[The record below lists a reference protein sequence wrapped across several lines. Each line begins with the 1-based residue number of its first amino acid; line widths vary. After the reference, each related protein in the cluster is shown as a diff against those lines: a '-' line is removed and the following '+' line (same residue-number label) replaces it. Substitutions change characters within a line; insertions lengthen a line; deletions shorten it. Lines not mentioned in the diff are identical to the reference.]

1 MNMDIT
7 NQLIVRGHDKKKI
20 KELHHDQLQE
30 IFDNETRERILG
42 FDALLQQEGL
52 AQPNEDI
59 MTKASVHN
67 ISLKDYWKKIE
78 RNRDDSTLIYNLLGE
93 MVREYPANEIMEF
106 FAFVSSGALF
116 KSLEGML
123 QLKNCEYQ
131 EILLDMIE
139 DFYKKL
145 PSEELEFQME
155 HYTNVRNDVARLEF
169 VVRVLKRQ
177 SKDLISMACLKD
189 IIRQEF
195 FKEDE

>member
-7 NQLIVRGHDKKKI
+7 HQLLVPAHDKAKI

-30 IFDNETRERILG
+30 IFDKETRERIVN
-42 FDALLQQEGL
+42 FDTLLQQEGL
-52 AQPNEDI
+52 AQPNDDI
-59 MTKASVHN
+59 LKSNVHTM
-67 ISLKDYWKKIE
+67 SLKDYWRKIE
-78 RNRDDSTLIYNLLGE
+78 QNRDDSKLIYELLGE
-93 MVREYPANEIMEF
+93 MVREYPASEIMEF
-106 FAFVSSGALF
+106 FAFVSSGSLF

-139 DFYKKL
+139 DFYKNL
-145 PSEELEFQME
+145 PPEELEFQME

-177 SKDLISMACLKD
+177 NKELISMACLKD
-189 IIRQEF
+189 LIRQEF

>member
-7 NQLIVRGHDKKKI
+7 NQLIVRGHDKAKI

-30 IFDNETRERILG
+30 IFDNETRERILN

-52 AQPNEDI
+52 SQPNEDI
-59 MTKASVHN
+59 IKSNVHT
-67 ISLKDYWKKIE
+67 ISLKDYWRKIE
-78 RNRDDSTLIYNLLGE
+78 QNRDDSKFIYDLLGE

-106 FAFVSSGALF
+106 FAFVSSGSLF

-139 DFYKKL
+139 DFYKNL
-145 PSEELEFQME
+145 PPEELEFQME
-155 HYTNVRNDVARLEF
+155 HYTNVRNNVERLEF

-177 SKDLISMACLKD
+177 NKDLISMARLKD
-189 IIRQEF
+189 LIRQEF
-195 FKEDE
+195 FQEDE

>member
-7 NQLIVRGHDKKKI
+7 HQLIVRGHDKAKI

-30 IFDNETRERILG
+30 IFDKETRERIVN
-42 FDALLQQEGL
+42 FDTLLQQEGL
-52 AQPNEDI
+52 AQPNDDI
-59 MTKASVHN
+59 LKSNVHTM
-67 ISLKDYWKKIE
+67 SLKDYWRKIE
-78 RNRDDSTLIYNLLGE
+78 QNRDDSKLIYELLGE
-93 MVREYPANEIMEF
+93 MVREYPASEIMEF
-106 FAFVSSGALF
+106 FAFVSSGSLF

-139 DFYKKL
+139 DFYKNL
-145 PSEELEFQME
+145 PPEELEFQME

-177 SKDLISMACLKD
+177 NKELISMACLKD
-189 IIRQEF
+189 LIRQEF

>member
-7 NQLIVRGHDKKKI
+7 HQLIVRGHDKAKI

-30 IFDNETRERILG
+30 IFDKETRERIVN
-42 FDALLQQEGL
+42 FDTLLQQEGL
-52 AQPNEDI
+52 AQPNDDI
-59 MTKASVHN
+59 LKSNVHTM
-67 ISLKDYWKKIE
+67 SLKDYWRKIE
-78 RNRDDSTLIYNLLGE
+78 QNRDDSKLIYELLGE
-93 MVREYPANEIMEF
+93 MVREYPASEIMEF
-106 FAFVSSGALF
+106 FAFVSSGSLF
-116 KSLEGML
+116 KSLESML

-139 DFYKKL
+139 EFYKNL
-145 PSEELEFQME
+145 PPEELEFQME

-177 SKDLISMACLKD
+177 NKELISMACLKD
-189 IIRQEF
+189 LIRQEF